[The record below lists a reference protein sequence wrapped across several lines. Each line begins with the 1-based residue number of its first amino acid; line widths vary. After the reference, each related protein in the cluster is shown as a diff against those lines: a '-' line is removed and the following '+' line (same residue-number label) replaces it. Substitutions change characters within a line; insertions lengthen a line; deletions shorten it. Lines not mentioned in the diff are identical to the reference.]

1 MAISTRKYYA
11 SMDNTELITE
21 AQLRSAVKRIND
33 RLYQLSKEGLKGSES
48 WNQYANI
55 ANLFGGIQWHEGKK
69 GTSREGQQIP
79 SISVKNIKD
88 IAKPI
93 EQVTKRKYPSGEPLE
108 TKLVNS
114 DKAKMIL
121 HYDIYGGTSAKDKK
135 RAKAW
140 LEENGFFAP
149 TRKQIY
155 EAVVTLGN
163 LHQFIQDHSDS
174 IYEVERVTGENIV
187 HENSGKFSV
196 DEVNR
201 IMAIEK
207 EKEELAKKNASG
219 DSKPS
224 EPQNENF
231 VPLSWM

>member
-140 LEENGFFAP
+140 LEENGFVAP